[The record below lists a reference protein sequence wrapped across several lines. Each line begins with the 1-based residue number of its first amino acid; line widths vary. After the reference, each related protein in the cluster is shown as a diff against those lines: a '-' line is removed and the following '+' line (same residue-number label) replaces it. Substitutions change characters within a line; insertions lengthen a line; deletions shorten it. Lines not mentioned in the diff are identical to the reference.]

1 MNIFNRDLE
10 LTKGLE
16 TDFLK
21 IFYYDFKK
29 NYKEKYKTYEYTRIC
44 TILSGEKSIKIGDK
58 CYKYDKNQIML
69 LSPYSEIEMEISK
82 PTKALV
88 LEISDALIEEVKN
101 KIHINFD
108 NASYNKSDQ
117 LILNL
122 DNIKFNDSLKKILN
136 ISLGEYEDKEFLID
150 LYSHE
155 LIYWM
160 LHMKEINYI
169 LNVNSNN
176 VINKSIKL
184 MKDNILEKITITD
197 IAEELDMSVSNFSSK
212 FKGEV
217 GINPNTYLRKLKLN
231 KAKEMLNYKNVTEV
245 ASALGY
251 DNISHF
257 IRLFKKY
264 YGTTPKQYFLRRD
277 ILERLS

>member
-1 MNIFNRDLE
+1 MDIFNRDLE
-10 LTKGLE
+10 LANGLE

-21 IFYYDFKK
+21 IFYYDFEKY
-29 NYKEKYKTYEYTRIC
+29 YKEKYKTYEYFRLC

-69 LSPYSEIEMEISK
+69 LSPHSEIEMEISK

-88 LEISDALIEEVKN
+88 IEISDALIEDVKN
-101 KIHINFD
+101 KIHLNFD
-108 NASYNKSDQ
+108 NISYNKFDQ
-117 LILNL
+117 LLLNIN
-122 DNIKFNDSLKKILN
+122 DIKFNDSLKKILD

-155 LIYWM
+155 LIYGM
-160 LHMKEINYI
+160 LHMEEINYI
-169 LNVNSNN
+169 LSNDSNS

-184 MKDNILEKITITD
+184 MKDSMLERITITD
-197 IAEELDMSVSNFSSK
+197 IAEKFNMSVSNFSSR
-212 FKGEV
+212 FKNEV

-245 ASALGY
+245 ASVLGY

-257 IRLFKKY
+257 IRLFKEY
-264 YGTTPKQYFLRRD
+264 YGMTPKQYFLKGD
-277 ILERLS
+277 TLEKLG

>member
-10 LTKGLE
+10 LTNGLE
-16 TDFLK
+16 TNFLK
-21 IFYYDFKK
+21 IFYYNFEKK
-29 NYKEKYKTYEYTRIC
+29 YKEKYKTYEYVRLC

-69 LSPYSEIEMEISK
+69 LSPHSEIEMEISK

-88 LEISDALIEEVKN
+88 IEISDALIEDVKN
-101 KIHINFD
+101 KIHLDFD
-108 NASYNKSDQ
+108 GISHNRFNQ
-117 LILNL
+117 ILL
-122 DNIKFNDSLKKILN
+122 SVDNIKFNDSLKKILN
-136 ISLGEYEDKEFLID
+136 ISLGKYEDKEFLID

-155 LIYWM
+155 LIYDM
-160 LHMKEINYI
+160 LHMKEVNHI
-169 LNVNSNN
+169 LNINSNN
-176 VINKSIKL
+176 IINKSIKL
-184 MKDNILEKITITD
+184 MKDNILEKTTITD
-197 IAEELDMSVSNFSSK
+197 IAEELNMSVSNFSSK

-217 GINPNTYLRKLKLN
+217 GISPNTYLRNLKLN

-264 YGTTPKQYFLRRD
+264 YGTTPKQYLLKRD
-277 ILERLS
+277 IVQKLN